1 MITIELVAMNMAAL
15 AVEGLLLG
23 VFIVLFGA
31 SVYLRVSRFESAGG
45 RPRSSLWWNPVLLS
59 TTALFL
65 LCIAHWILTL
75 IRFFRAFL
83 MADSALWYYSED
95 VDHLSSASIALAS
108 AAIWLGDAI
117 IIHRLWVLWGR
128 DLRIVIAPIASWLGL
143 VASGIASIIHLA
155 SDSAS
160 GYKNQALT
168 ATWALSILTSV
179 YCTVFIALLVWDHR
193 MKSNEQHRSH
203 FMVTFLVVLAESGA
217 LLAMW
222 TVFYAAI
229 HTHVCELMAL
239 TMGVTPPIVGLANML
254 IYIRIGLGW
263 SIPQRNSGADSTGI
277 VITSDESML
286 EMRGSIQPFNQK
298 EMIQPARN
306 MASRL

>member
-1 MITIELVAMNMAAL
+1 MVFAVEHTKSTRFLPYPAMIPVELVAMNMAAL

-59 TTALFL
+59 MTALFL

-83 MADSALWYYSED
+83 MADSALWYYSKD
-95 VDHLSSASIALAS
+95 VDHLSSASIALAF

-117 IIHRLWVLWGR
+117 VIHRLWVLWGR
-128 DLRIVIAPIASWLGL
+128 DVRIVTAPIASWLGL
-143 VASGIASIIHLA
+143 VASGIASIFHLVH
-155 SDSAS
+155 DP
-160 GYKNQALT
+160 GPQCENDALT
-168 ATWALSILTSV
+168 ATWTLGTLYVEHFSSSATEVTFKFATS
-179 YCTVFIALLVWDHR
+179 T
-193 MKSNEQHRSH
+193 S
-203 FMVTFLVVLAESGA
+203 MVTFLVVLAESGA
-217 LLAMW
+217 LMAMW
-222 TVFYAAI
+222 NVFYAAI
-229 HTHVCELMAL
+229 QTQVGELIVL
-239 TMGVTPPIVGLANML
+239 TMGLTPPIVGLANML

-263 SIPQRNSGADSTGI
+263 SIPQSDSGADSTGI

-286 EMRGSIQPFNQK
+286 EMRGT
-298 EMIQPARN
+298 RN